1 MTINK
6 AILQISRFSK
16 EHNVLIKISV
26 DYENMLVIIRRGDYV
41 CARVMPISEI
51 EAVKCDS
58 VEIMLNNMIKE
69 LEKEEL

>member
-1 MTINK
+1 MINK
-6 AILQISRFSK
+6 TILQISRLSK

-41 CARVMPISEI
+41 CTRVMSISEI

-58 VEIMLNNMIKE
+58 VKIMLNDMIKE